1 MTKLQSLRSAF
12 GMLLVLVLTLGLG
25 LAGARHHVT
34 EPETAAAQAAFVMA
48 GGDLA
53 DICGDIGQTGHPDC
67 PLCHLVATAD
77 LPAPGALLRH
87 ADLRLV
93 AEIVLPSLTYAAR
106 AALDPASPAQGPP
119 TV

>member
-1 MTKLQSLRSAF
+1 MMLPQPLRRAF
-12 GMLLVLVLTLGLG
+12 GALVVLVLALGLG
-25 LAGARHHVT
+25 LAGSRHHVT
-34 EPETAAAQAAFVMA
+34 DPETAAAQAAFLMA

-53 DICGDIGQTGHPDC
+53 DICGDVGTGSHPDC
-67 PLCHLVATAD
+67 PLCHLVATVGLSD
-77 LPAPGALLRH
+77 PSSLLRD

-106 AALDPASPAQGPP
+106 AAHDPASPAQGPP